1 MFHTDRA
8 SSSLGSNQG
17 RRVRIEELEGRVL
30 LSGGLGGGDDGGK
43 FKLPAVQ
50 SQSALADFN
59 GDGKAD
65 LATLVSVDLGRKLSA
80 SAVLVQLGKGN
91 GRFTPSAV
99 KILSAKASA
108 IVTGDF
114 NGDKNHDIAVLGTD
128 AAGKATATILTGDG
142 KGGFTVGASQNLG
155 TMPLSNV
162 AAGDVNGDGFADLI
176 SFNQT
181 NVFEALNDGA
191 GKLLPAV
198 SQDSPF
204 APNVALVGLGDIDG
218 DGHPDLLGLTGD
230 NQLLVS
236 KATAST
242 GVFQLTFIP
251 TLASSIPLAGKKIFV
266 ADVSGDGRNDLI
278 AVGDGSVNVAIQN
291 VPAGGISFA
300 PWVATN
306 ADVNAKNVLVGD
318 IDGDGKADVI
328 RLSGGGDDDGHGHGG
343 VTRARLVLISNGDG
357 TFHKLV
363 ADNNGNGNGQGHGDD
378 DDDGDQGDD
387 D

>member
-1 MFHTDRA
+1 MFHTD
-8 SSSLGSNQG
+8 GHQG
-17 RRVRIEELEGRVL
+17 KSVKVEELEGRLL
-30 LSGGLGGGDDGGK
+30 LSGGFGGGGDDGGK

-50 SQSALADFN
+50 SQAALGDFN

-65 LATLVSVDLGRKLSA
+65 LATLVSVDVGRKLSA

-99 KILSAKASA
+99 KVLSGKASA
-108 IVTGDF
+108 IVAGDF
-114 NGDKNHDIAVLGTD
+114 NGDKNHDIAVLGAD
-128 AAGKATATILTGDG
+128 SAGKTTATLLTGDG

-155 TMPLSNV
+155 TMPISNV
-162 AAGDVNGDGFADLI
+162 AAGDINGDGFADLI

-181 NVFEALNDGA
+181 NIFESMNDGT

-198 SQDSPF
+198 QQDSPF
-204 APNVALVGLGDIDG
+204 GPNVALVGLGDIDG

-230 NQLLVS
+230 NQLLAS

-242 GVFQLTFIP
+242 GIFQLTFIP
-251 TLASSIPLAGKKIFV
+251 TLASGTPLAGKKIIV
-266 ADVSGDGRNDLI
+266 ADVSGDGMNDLI

-291 VPAGGISFA
+291 VPAGGISFGA
-300 PWVATN
+300 WVATT

-318 IDGDGKADVI
+318 VDGDGKADVL
-328 RLSGGGDDDGHGHGG
+328 RLSGDDGHGHGG
-343 VTRARLVLISNGDG
+343 VTRAKLVLISNGDG
-357 TFHKLV
+357 TFRKLV
-363 ADNNGNGNGQGHGDD
+363 VDNNGNGHGHDGDD
-378 DDDGDQGDD
+378 DDDQGDD